1 MRLGG
6 TAMVS
11 ERLNDLIRRRPRV
24 RTLKLRLGGN
34 LWRHREFMRFWFS
47 DTVSQF
53 GNQFSGFALPVL
65 AVLSF
70 NATPLDIGIITALA
84 IVTLPPPRALRR
96 GMGRQL
102 QEEADNGHL
111 QFRKDG

>member
-1 MRLGG
+1 
-6 TAMVS
+6 
-11 ERLNDLIRRRPRV
+11 
-24 RTLKLRLGGN
+24 LKFKLSGN
-34 LWRHREFMRFWFS
+34 LWQHRDFMRFWFS

-84 IVTLPPPRALRR
+84 IVPYPLF
-96 GMGRQL
+96 GSSSGSGRT
-102 QEEADNGHL
+102 G
-111 QFRKDG
+111 